1 MTDNIN
7 EGIYVD
13 GVGMGLVFLTLVV
26 FMIILLVLNKI
37 FPGEE
42 IAGEV
47 DSKSANVVE
56 SAETVNDIDMNYSG
70 PLDKGL
76 GSRIAAMAVS
86 LYLTTEEDKVVT
98 IADVSNEGE
107 ATAWHK
113 ESQNAFWNSQG
124 SRPSAYGSR
133 TYKPYDPKGIGG
145 S

>member
-7 EGIYVD
+7 EGIYIA

-42 IAGEV
+42 ITDEV
-47 DSKSANVVE
+47 DSKSSND
-56 SAETVNDIDMNYSG
+56 AELAEADNEMDMNHTG
-70 PLDKGL
+70 PLDEGL
-76 GSRIAAMAVS
+76 GSKIAAMAVG
-86 LYLTTEEDKVVT
+86 LYLTMEEDKVVT
-98 IADVSNEGE
+98 ITDASNEV
-107 ATAWHK
+107 AASVWNK
-113 ESQNAFWNSQG
+113 DSQNSFWNSQG
-124 SRPSAYGSR
+124 SRPTAYGSR